1 MRGSQAPARQLCA
14 AACRNKAGA
23 AINASPTPAAPVSR
37 RRRVGRFTD
46 ILIGAIGFAILGFAM
61 RLERSV

>member
-1 MRGSQAPARQLCA
+1 MARPA
-14 AACRNKAGA
+14 
-23 AINASPTPAAPVSR
+23 PAAPVSR